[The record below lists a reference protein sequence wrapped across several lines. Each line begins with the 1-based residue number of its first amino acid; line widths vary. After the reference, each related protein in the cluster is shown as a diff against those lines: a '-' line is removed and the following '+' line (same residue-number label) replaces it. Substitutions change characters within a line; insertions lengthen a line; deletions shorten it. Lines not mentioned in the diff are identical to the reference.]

1 MTRSTV
7 LWNADE
13 RRYRAPVRLVVRFL
27 TVALLAVLG
36 TVTAELVAAVLW
48 PDRSFAYVLVGSTL
62 GLGLGAV
69 AGLLV
74 ALTAAAGY
82 VLTGRLGLAVGFHA
96 AWNVALGILFGH
108 PVSGTVPPASV
119 LVLEVSGPAAW
130 TGGAFGP
137 EAGLLGVLAGLT
149 ALAYVRVVEGSLRI
163 HPALL
168 RPAFRGDDAVGT
180 SVVEVSTGPEASPP
194 PR

>member
-13 RRYRAPVRLVVRFL
+13 RRYRAPVRLVVGFL

-48 PDRSFAYVLVGSTL
+48 PDP
-62 GLGLGAV
+62 
-69 AGLLV
+69 
-74 ALTAAAGY
+74 LTA
-82 VLTGRLGLAVGFHA
+82 LACV
-96 AWNVALGILFGH
+96 
-108 PVSGTVPPASV
+108 
-119 LVLEVSGPAAW
+119 
-130 TGGAFGP
+130 
-137 EAGLLGVLAGLT
+137 
-149 ALAYVRVVEGSLRI
+149 LAYVRVVGGSLRI

-180 SVVEVSTGPEASPP
+180 GVVEVSTGSEASPP